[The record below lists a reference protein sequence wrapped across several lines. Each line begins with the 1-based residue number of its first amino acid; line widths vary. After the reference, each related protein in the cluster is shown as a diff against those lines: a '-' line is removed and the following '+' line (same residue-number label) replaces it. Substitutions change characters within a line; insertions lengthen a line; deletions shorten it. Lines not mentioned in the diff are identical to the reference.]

1 MSIDEFNDAIIVGII
16 KTLNI
21 MKEIKSEGDNLNDV
35 DFDQVIELRRR
46 DMVDVSMLE
55 CVFDVPTKSVDGL
68 K

>member
-55 CVFDVPTKSVDGL
+55 CVLDVPTESVDGL

>member
-1 MSIDEFNDAIIVGII
+1 
-16 KTLNI
+16 

-46 DMVDVSMLE
+46 DMVNVSMLE

>member
-46 DMVDVSMLE
+46 DMVDTSMLE
-55 CVFDVPTKSVDGL
+55 CVLDVPTKSVDGL

>member
-46 DMVDVSMLE
+46 DMVNVSMLE
-55 CVFDVPTKSVDGL
+55 CVLDVPTKSVDGL